1 MAPYAIIKH
10 MAEVTA
16 YCVKEKKKG
25 AQMLTPELV
34 EIKAGRWAYRG
45 KCASCGTMMYRITKK
60 PE

>member
-1 MAPYAIIKH
+1 